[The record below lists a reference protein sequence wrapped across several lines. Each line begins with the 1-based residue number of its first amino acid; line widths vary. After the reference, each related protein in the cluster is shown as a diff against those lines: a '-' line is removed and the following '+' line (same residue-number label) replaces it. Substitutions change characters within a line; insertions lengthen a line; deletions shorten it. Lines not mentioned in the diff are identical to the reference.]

1 MSYVIERRQEEKER
15 RRSEILDAAEIVFA
29 KTGVANAKM
38 DDVARS
44 ARVSR
49 ALLYLYFPD
58 KESLHFAISE
68 RALVLLKQRF
78 SEAVGR
84 HKTGLD
90 QIEALGRAYLAFSQ
104 EFPVYFAALS
114 SFQAHKP
121 EDIAADSIEHRCILA
136 GDQVHLV
143 TAAAIRQ
150 GIQDGSI
157 RADVGDPHVVAI
169 ALWAFLF
176 GVLSLGQTKA
186 NMLARDGIQMQQLMQ
201 QAMVMCGRSLASKQL
216 L

>member
-15 RRSEILDAAEIVFA
+15 RRAEILDAAEAVFA
-29 KTGVANAKM
+29 KAGVANAKM
-38 DDVARS
+38 EDVARH

-49 ALLYLYFPD
+49 ALLYVYFPD

-68 RALVLLKQRF
+68 RALLLLKQRF
-78 SEAVGR
+78 SEAVAR
-84 HKTGLD
+84 HKNGLD

-104 EFPVYFAALS
+104 EFPTYFAALS

-121 EDIAADSIEHRCILA
+121 EDIDPDSIECRCILA

-143 TAAAIRQ
+143 TSAAVRQ
-150 GIQDGSI
+150 GIADGSI
-157 RADVGDPHVVAI
+157 RADVGDPHTVAI

-176 GVLSLGQTKA
+176 GVISLAQTKA
-186 NMLARDGIQMQQLMQ
+186 NMLARDGIQMQQLMEH
-201 QAMVMCGRSLASKQL
+201 AMVMCGRSLASKQL